1 MLRGAGCDV
10 LSMNQAMEVPYWS
23 IKRSVY
29 APSDLEAPTT
39 GIGYIGKG
47 ADFVGLLCVTGGF

>member
-47 ADFVGLLCVTGGF
+47 ADFVGLLCVT